1 MPNYISEEDYIQTQH
16 SLTTLASIVADMQL
30 VAFINQAN
38 LAETL
43 GPILD
48 PTLYREAGQELNDV
62 KALAESLL
70 PFQNEIKRQLRKAE
84 NVIPQG

>member
-1 MPNYISEEDYIQTQH
+1 MSDYISEEDYVQTQH
-16 SLTTLASIVADMQL
+16 SLTTLASIVTDMKL

-38 LAETL
+38 LAETI

-48 PTLYREAGQELNDV
+48 PTLYREAGQQLNDV

-70 PFQNEIKRQLRKAE
+70 PFQNEIKRQLKKAE
-84 NVIPQG
+84 DALNR

>member
-1 MPNYISEEDYIQTQH
+1 MSNYISEEDYIQTQH
-16 SLTTLASIVADMQL
+16 SLITFASLVKDMLLAD
-30 VAFINQAN
+30 FINQAN
-38 LAETL
+38 LAESI

-48 PTLYREAGQELNDV
+48 PTLYRKAGAQLNEV

-84 NVIPQG
+84 NVTNG